1 MSAYEYHYFCFNYS
15 RKQYGPT
22 VDIWSLGIMCI
33 EMIEGEP
40 PYLNENPIRVC
51 PLLLSYWGMFSL
63 CMRSLA

>member
-1 MSAYEYHYFCFNYS
+1 MPLFIYY

-40 PYLNENPIRVC
+40 PYLNENPIRVGITKETVFYVVD
-51 PLLLSYWGMFSL
+51 LSKVNCLFFL
-63 CMRSLA
+63 E